1 MAVDKD
7 TAELAAFEEFLEV
20 HGARAERWPEAAR
33 ERFRPLLERNA
44 RARELLAE
52 ARVLETLLDRAPLP
66 SADRTEPLA
75 NRIVAV
81 AAAEKA
87 NQPSTGNV
95 IDLAARRQ
103 ARTMLM
109 PRSRWQVASALAA
122 SLLVGIYLGASPPV
136 TSAIETIAAAVGLE
150 DEAEDSDL
158 VLMYSVV
165 ADEEELI

>member
-7 TAELAAFEEFLEV
+7 TAELAAFEVHLEV
-20 HGARAERWPEAAR
+20 HGARTERWSEAAR
-33 ERFRPLLERNA
+33 ERFKPLMERNA

-52 ARVLETLLDRAPLP
+52 ARALEKLLDRAPLP
-66 SADRTEPLA
+66 NVDRMEALA
-75 NRIVAV
+75 NRIVAM

-87 NQPSTGNV
+87 SQPSTGNV
-95 IDLAARRQ
+95 VDLAARRQ
-103 ARTMLM
+103 ARAMRA

-150 DEAEDSDL
+150 DVAEDADL
-158 VLMYSVV
+158 VLMYSAV

>member
-1 MAVDKD
+1 MTVDKN
-7 TAELAAFEEFLEV
+7 TAELAAFEAHLEV

-33 ERFRPLLERNA
+33 ERFEPLLERNA

-52 ARVLETLLDRAPLP
+52 ARALEKLLDRAPLP
-66 SADRTEPLA
+66 NTERMEALAD
-75 NRIVAV
+75 RIVAM

-87 NQPSTGNV
+87 SQPSAGNV
-95 IDLAARRQ
+95 VDLAARRQ
-103 ARTMLM
+103 ARTMPT

-150 DEAEDSDL
+150 DVAEDSDL